1 MLLRTALRSA
11 VFALPLIAAVPAAAV
26 TFFSLGGA
34 PDPGLA
40 KFETMLVNFDTPTAA
55 GIVQTN
61 VGAVG
66 LYTGSSSSAAA
77 PAGDTSRYLG
87 IGKNGSATFDFR
99 TYFDDQMSLVRS
111 ISLYVGSVDTY
122 NFIDVLDK
130 NLNTVKTIGGSDLPG
145 SNGDQGAAITNR
157 RLYINFLPQETI
169 GGLRFRSTGVAFE
182 LDSIGAS
189 RAVFNT
195 NGNQSLSVLPNAAVP
210 EASTWSMLIAGF
222 GLIGLA
228 ARRRKSNLVAA

>member
-1 MLLRTALRSA
+1 
-11 VFALPLIAAVPAAAV
+11 
-26 TFFSLGGA
+26 
-34 PDPGLA
+34 
-40 KFETMLVNFDTPTAA
+40 
-55 GIVQTN
+55 
-61 VGAVG
+61 
-66 LYTGSSSSAAA
+66 
-77 PAGDTSRYLG
+77 
-87 IGKNGSATFDFR
+87 
-99 TYFDDQMSLVRS
+99 MSLVRS